1 MAQRTRLR
9 GKEKDKEKEEEVSLQ
24 QIENR
29 LDFFDQR
36 LDALDTMITA
46 IAERV
51 MKQPITL
58 VITCPK
64 CGSSMDIAL
73 VGNEKMHR

>member
-1 MAQRTRLR
+1 MAQKTRHR
-9 GKEKDKEKEEEVSLQ
+9 GKEKDKEEEATLQ
-24 QIENR
+24 QLEGR
-29 LDFFDQR
+29 LDLLDQR

-51 MKQPITL
+51 MKQPITV